1 MSIYKYIYVAT
12 GVHCSFFSKISSHDS
27 CQVSFKAMGLLERDL
42 KEKQLFPGKP
52 KTDRGLKFQ
61 DVDPCSSDESELD
74 DVVAKFGYSLD

>member
-1 MSIYKYIYVAT
+1 
-12 GVHCSFFSKISSHDS
+12 
-27 CQVSFKAMGLLERDL
+27 MGLLERDL